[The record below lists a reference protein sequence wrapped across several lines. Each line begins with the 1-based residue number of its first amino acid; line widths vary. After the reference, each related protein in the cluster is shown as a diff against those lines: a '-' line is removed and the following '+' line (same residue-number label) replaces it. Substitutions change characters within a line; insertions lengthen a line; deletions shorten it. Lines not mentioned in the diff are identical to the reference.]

1 MNAKRAEPGRG
12 RTRSDAHRTRQRILS
27 AAVDVIVE
35 QGTSAPLKD
44 IAGAAEVSV
53 ATVHRHFPDRTI
65 LLRHVALDRL
75 ARITAE
81 AENALTEEPDA
92 FRALVR
98 YMHRAIDL
106 KISLVMPKL
115 VTRLQSDPE
124 VTTAHQA
131 SAEAVNTLVDAA
143 HQEGSLRSDVAPG
156 DIGLLIT
163 RMAHPLPGPI
173 PPEVNRSLSHR
184 HLELVLDGLLGV
196 FASDGGLPGPKMT
209 FRDLA
214 ALDDSRRNGWSPVS

>member
-1 MNAKRAEPGRG
+1 MKAKRSEPGRG
-12 RTRSDAHRTRQRILS
+12 RTRADAHRTRQRILN
-27 AAVDVIVE
+27 AAVEVLVE
-35 QGTSAPLKD
+35 QGINAPLKD

-75 ARITAE
+75 SRITAE
-81 AENALTEEPDA
+81 AETALAEEPDA

-106 KISLVMPKL
+106 RVSLIMPKL
-115 VTRLQSDPE
+115 VPRLMSDSE

-131 SAEAVNTLVDAA
+131 SAEAVNMLVDAA
-143 HQEGSLRSDVAPG
+143 QQEGSLRSDVAPG
-156 DIGLLIT
+156 DIGLLIA
-163 RMAHPLPGPI
+163 RMAHPLPGPF
-173 PPEVNRSLSHR
+173 PPEINRSLSHR

-196 FASDGGLPGPKMT
+196 FANDGSLPGPKMT
-209 FRDLA
+209 LRDLA
-214 ALDDSRRNGWSPVS
+214 ALNDSRRNGWSPVS